1 MTDSQL
7 GPPEDGTELVT
18 AGRVRDGA
26 SCCPLCLTPRNGQDR
41 FCEHDGYD
49 FETTVGWT
57 AIVSADRDY
66 HEEFGASIPFPPP
79 HPTRTFALDADE
91 MVIGRRSASRGIHP
105 DIDLADDPEDP
116 AISHI
121 HAMFVRSADG
131 TYSIVDAGS
140 TNGTTLNDDPTPIA
154 PDAAI
159 ALVHGDR
166 IHLGAWTT
174 ITIRHA
180 DG

>member
-1 MTDSQL
+1 
-7 GPPEDGTELVT
+7 
-18 AGRVRDGA
+18 
-26 SCCPLCLTPRNGQDR
+26 
-41 FCEHDGYD
+41 
-49 FETTVGWT
+49 
-57 AIVSADRDY
+57 
-66 HEEFGASIPFPPP
+66 
-79 HPTRTFALDADE
+79 

-140 TNGTTLNDDPTPIA
+140 TNGTTLNDDPTPIP